1 VATVANVAIVLL
13 DAQWSGGP
21 LSPALWAL
29 LMIIVAG
36 AFGVIFSWKA
46 RDLVYVAVLIWALIG
61 IAVKQNATPV
71 VAWGALTV
79 AGLLALIAT
88 VIWLQNRKAHA
99 KPLG

>member
-1 VATVANVAIVLL
+1 
-13 DAQWSGGP
+13 
-21 LSPALWAL
+21 
-29 LMIIVAG
+29 
-36 AFGVIFSWKA
+36 
-46 RDLVYVAVLIWALIG
+46 
-61 IAVKQNATPV
+61 VKQNATPV